1 MNGEVVSTFMFLGQS
16 PDAGYIDVVEAPAG
30 AKSKNVRVYLH
41 MGKYVLPL
49 PRRGLTEIIEA
60 LQRAKIAADERYNQL
75 VKKMNQEK
83 SDG

>member
-1 MNGEVVSTFMFLGQS
+1 MSGEVVAAFMFLGES
-16 PDAGYIDVVEAPAG
+16 PDAGYIEVVEAPSG
-30 AKSKNVRVYLH
+30 AKNKTVRVYLH

-60 LQRAKIAADERYNQL
+60 MQQAKNTADEHYKKL
-75 VKKMNQEK
+75 VDKMNQEK